1 MRVWILVILCCFF
14 ASAVDTS
21 IVRREAL
28 LQEYVKAV
36 GSERSKQSESEWQVP
51 STATEG
57 TGIAG
62 SASGSATTVLPA
74 TIAPAGPSA
83 TTAAVTATAAVTT
96 ASPATTAISA
106 ATTAVAMT
114 GPKTVKEARQ
124 KTKEEKDDE
133 EDEGTKKADNKDQNK
148 DQQAS
153 PPQNWIF
160 ALAAVVLAAG
170 GVYVCFRRPE
180 QKLKDLQEKP
190 RASILSKRSSADE
203 KGEKPRRR
211 EASSS
216 DSERHRARRSR
227 TEASA
232 PVTRGNAG
240 KTAKEGDEKSK
251 AGKSA
256 AESAGDMDP
265 AEGGETVR
273 QGAYKA
279 RKQVA
284 PPGPNADG
292 IQEPQTSAKPG
303 YKNRKQQPPAAVVS
317 PGASPTGGAQD
328 EKPPDSK
335 QEVRPSAYRSRKQL
349 QPETDNIT

>member
-83 TTAAVTATAAVTT
+83 TTAAVTATAA
-96 ASPATTAISA
+96 
-106 ATTAVAMT
+106 
-114 GPKTVKEARQ
+114 
-124 KTKEEKDDE
+124 EEKDDE

-180 QKLKDLQEKP
+180 QKLKDLQEG
-190 RASILSKRSSADE
+190 AEL
-203 KGEKPRRR
+203 
-211 EASSS
+211 
-216 DSERHRARRSR
+216 
-227 TEASA
+227 A
-232 PVTRGNAG
+232 P
-240 KTAKEGDEKSK
+240 
-251 AGKSA
+251 
-256 AESAGDMDP
+256 
-265 AEGGETVR
+265 
-273 QGAYKA
+273 AYLD
-279 RKQVA
+279 VA
-284 PPGPNADG
+284 
-292 IQEPQTSAKPG
+292 
-303 YKNRKQQPPAAVVS
+303 
-317 PGASPTGGAQD
+317 
-328 EKPPDSK
+328 
-335 QEVRPSAYRSRKQL
+335 
-349 QPETDNIT
+349 